1 MEIFKYNTLEVRTQV
16 AEDGEVWFLA
26 NDIALALELGNPR
39 QALESHVD
47 ADDVQKLDIIDNMG
61 RNQVA
66 NFVNESGLYAL
77 IFGSQKQ
84 EAKAFKRWVTS
95 EVLPA
100 IRKKGGYIAKGVT
113 QAQFDTLFSELVSAR
128 RENKALEDS
137 NQYLRT
143 KTETLDLEIRQK
155 CAENF
160 ALALSLEE
168 LPMSQA
174 FDDCGN
180 YPNESIYSDSFM
192 ALVKRQGTERDM
204 KHVLKLG
211 KQLDTAL
218 KVNARLAHRYNELN
232 AKYRKLI

>member
-16 AEDGEVWFLA
+16 AEDGEVWFLGTDVA
-26 NDIALALELGNPR
+26 TALSYASPR
-39 QALESHVD
+39 DAVRNHVHE
-47 ADDVQKLDIIDNMG
+47 DDVAQIDVIDNMG

-84 EAKAFKRWVTS
+84 EAKVFKRWVTS

-192 ALVKRQGTERDM
+192 TLVKRQDTERDM